1 MGNRPRTRQVLP
13 RALASLLLL
22 LTNVV
27 MAPVGVVAST
37 AACTPLT
44 GFSPS
49 HFSHSTRIDSRWS
62 PFAPGMRYTLEGRA
76 DRGGGAL
83 PHRVVL
89 TVTDLT
95 KVIDGVT
102 TRVIFDQDFNE
113 GQLVEAELAFFAQ
126 DDHANLWVVGEYPE
140 EYEDGVFLGAPSTWI
155 SGQAGADGGV
165 LVPGKPQL
173 GTSWFLQGRAPE
185 IDFLDCGKVS
195 KTGQSVCVP
204 VGCYDGVLVI
214 NEKSP
219 LDPGSGTQRK
229 YYAPGVGNVQIDAVG
244 DKEGETLVLVD
255 IRRLTGASLTAASR
269 NALKLE
275 RRAYKISDVY
285 AQTPPAS
292 R

>member
-1 MGNRPRTRQVLP
+1 MGNRPSTRQVVP

-27 MAPVGVVAST
+27 MAPVGVAAST
-37 AACTPLT
+37 AACEPLT

-49 HFSHSTRIDSRWS
+49 HFSHSTAIDSRWS
-62 PFAPGMRYTLEGRA
+62 PLAPGMQYTLEGRA
-76 DRGGGAL
+76 DRGGGVL

-102 TRVIFDQDFNE
+102 TRVIFDRDFNE
-113 GQLVEAELAFFAQ
+113 DQLVEAELAFFAQ
-126 DDHANLWVVGEYPE
+126 DDHANVWVLGEYPE
-140 EYEDGVFLGAPSTWI
+140 EYEDGEFLGAPSTWI

-165 LVPGKPQL
+165 LVPGTARL
-173 GTSWFLQGRAPE
+173 GSSWFLQGRAPE

-204 VGCYDGVLVI
+204 VGCYDGVLVVD
-214 NEKSP
+214 EKSP

-255 IRRLTGASLTAASR
+255 IRRLTGASLTAARR
-269 NALKLE
+269 NALQLE
-275 RRAYKISDVY
+275 RRAYTISDVY